1 MFLCEKS
8 KWLNPLYNICKKC
21 FFNSPNYT
29 FWSYFLPYFM
39 CFCTVVV
46 SSDRFLQQVFIIIII
61 IILEERAFLFPYIYY
76 QPANAGLL
84 HITRHSVEA
93 ISVCAAQSA
102 AIQALNGQRYQ
113 QQPLSPLFKAWKV
126 YSAQLVRSND
136 GANTLNPSSRSFFFT
151 FIIDRQQC
159 ERHTF
164 EWKDLKD
171 GWKILCI
178 VNRGVTPPQM
188 RGGSWGGGA
197 PGHCACKW
205 NFPQHRWGH
214 SHLACC
220 ASEVKSLL

>member
-29 FWSYFLPYFM
+29 FWSYFLPYFT

-151 FIIDRQQC
+151 FIIDRQHC
-159 ERHTF
+159 ERHAF